1 MMRPELRS
9 GSTSILRPLTAQRG
23 FTLVEL
29 MIASLI
35 AIIISGMMFSVFNS
49 QERSSIRIES
59 RALMQDQLRMALS
72 VITRQVRMAGYGI
85 GSELVGSVARG
96 APALEYCTSCGSVA
110 GTDQLLVMYRNPLYE
125 FRLDWARYQLD
136 STLSLCGT
144 NRLYPDRPIL
154 QYPEA
159 MDNDMRLFKDDYLAC
174 SDESVSR
181 PRRYSIFKVS
191 APVLVW
197 QRNGTPPG
205 VINVAA
211 NAVPYTPNHCTSS
224 TDSFPI
230 RMICGHMTGTTLAF
244 YVFEDTLYM
253 DDDGDARSTGL
264 TFPLA
269 MPDPSTTDDIA
280 LATGI
285 EDFQVAACVA
295 SSTDAIEVGK
305 ASASC
310 MASPSSPNWIP
321 AAQNSRDNTV
331 VALRVTLVARGEADK
346 QGSRSGS
353 VPISVEDHAVTA
365 PADSSPRLSQS
376 VIIQLPNLYAV
387 KTF

>member
-1 MMRPELRS
+1 MRSQRLRLS
-9 GSTSILRPLTAQRG
+9 KHQQG
-23 FTLVEL
+23 FSLVEL
-29 MIASLI
+29 MIASVI
-35 AIIISGMMFSVFNS
+35 AVIISGMMFSVFNS

-72 VITRQVRMAGYGI
+72 VLTRQVRMAGYGI
-85 GSELVGSVARG
+85 GTELVGSVARG
-96 APALEYCTSCGSVA
+96 APALQYCTNCGAVP

-136 STLSLCGT
+136 NSLSLCGN

-159 MDNDMRLFKDDYLAC
+159 TDNDMRLFKDDYLAC
-174 SDESVSR
+174 SDESAAR
-181 PRRYSIFKVS
+181 PRRYSVFKV
-191 APVLVW
+191 ATPVLTW
-197 QRNGTPPG
+197 LRNGTPPG
-205 VINVAA
+205 AINIAA
-211 NAVPYTPNHCTSS
+211 NSVPYASGHCTST
-224 TDSFPI
+224 TDTFPI
-230 RMICGHMTGTTLAF
+230 RMICGHMTGSTLAF
-244 YVFEDTLYM
+244 YVADDTLYM
-253 DDDGDARSTGL
+253 DDDGDARTASL
-264 TFPLA
+264 TLPLT

-295 SSTDAIEVGK
+295 SSADPLDVGL

-310 MASPSSPNWIP
+310 LASPSSPSWV
-321 AAQNSRDNTV
+321 AASQNSRDNTV

-346 QGSRSGS
+346 QGSRAGS
-353 VPISVEDHAVTA
+353 APIPVEDHAVTA
-365 PADSSPRLSQS
+365 PADTSPRLSQS
-376 VIIQLPNLYAV
+376 VIIQLPNLYVV